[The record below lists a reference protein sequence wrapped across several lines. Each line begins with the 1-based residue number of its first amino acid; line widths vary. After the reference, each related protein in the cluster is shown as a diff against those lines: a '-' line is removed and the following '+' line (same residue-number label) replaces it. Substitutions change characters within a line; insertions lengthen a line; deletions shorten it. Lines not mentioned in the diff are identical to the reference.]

1 MKTSIFTLLKTVNVI
16 LMLLL
21 LGPIQVTA
29 QAPTTPSS
37 NLSFSNIDGDRFIAR
52 FTRGNGQNRIII
64 ASESPVTAL
73 PVNGADYLAGNFGLG
88 NEISPGQFVVYKGT
102 ADATW
107 LYAFNHST
115 TYYLKIF
122 EYNGS
127 NFTTEYLT
135 DQILEGSITTLTGPA
150 VQASNLTFTNITGNS
165 MTLNWTKGDG
175 TSRMIVARVDAPVN
189 VEPVDLTNYG
199 ASSSFGGGTQ
209 ISPGNYVI
217 YNGTGTSL
225 NLSNLAPNKTYHFS
239 IFEYNGSDGRI
250 YLRPG
255 ATGSQL
261 TASAPTLPSTNFSTR
276 SIDGNRFIY
285 EFVRG
290 NGTQRVVIAKKGSPV
305 TAVPVDGQTYT
316 GNETFGLGT
325 EISTGEFVV
334 HNGTANALWLYG
346 LLPGTTY
353 HFAVFEYNGTGTQT
367 YYLRDPYLTGTG
379 STLTGPTVQAS
390 NLTFTNITGNSMT
403 LNWTKGDGTSRMIV
417 ARVDDSVTA
426 EPLDLTNYGA
436 SSSFG
441 GGTQI
446 SPGNYVIYNGSGT
459 SMNLSNLAPNKTYH
473 FSIFEFNGGDG
484 RIYLR
489 PGATGSQL
497 TASAPTLPATNFSTR
512 SIDGNRFIY
521 EFYPRQWYPK
531 DCNCKKGEC
540 GDGCSC

>member
-107 LYAFNHST
+107 LYGFNHST

-285 EFVRG
+285 EFIRG
-290 NGTQRVVIAKKGSPV
+290 NGTQRIVIAKKGSPV
-305 TAVPVDGQTYT
+305 TAVPVDGETYT
-316 GNETFGLGT
+316 GRDVFGQGRR
-325 EISTGEFVV
+325 F
-334 HNGTANALWLYG
+334 Y
-346 LLPGTTY
+346 
-353 HFAVFEYNGTGTQT
+353 
-367 YYLRDPYLTGTG
+367 
-379 STLTGPTVQAS
+379 
-390 NLTFTNITGNSMT
+390 
-403 LNWTKGDGTSRMIV
+403 RM
-417 ARVDDSVTA
+417 
-426 EPLDLTNYGA
+426 N
-436 SSSFG
+436 
-441 GGTQI
+441 
-446 SPGNYVIYNGSGT
+446 
-459 SMNLSNLAPNKTYH
+459 M
-473 FSIFEFNGGDG
+473 
-484 RIYLR
+484 
-489 PGATGSQL
+489 
-497 TASAPTLPATNFSTR
+497 
-512 SIDGNRFIY
+512 
-521 EFYPRQWYPK
+521 
-531 DCNCKKGEC
+531 
-540 GDGCSC
+540 